1 MQNLR
6 LWRNCIKMIPA
17 KLIKDLEKIGFQL
30 DFPAYKTNEGRIF
43 DTLKA
48 DNQRLFLA
56 IPLLLQYKFDYNI
69 IINKLAS
76 LNKQEA
82 DRLTKQFNKILVI
95 TNKIFILESLNNYDI
110 QKTID
115 IYSIKEDTKD
125 EEFRHYYDSF
135 KDFSRKTTDIED
147 ERFRE
152 NIKIR
157 GKLNINKSLS
167 EIFSP
172 AKRRIMEKIFQHEKL
187 TNTELKYYYKAISP
201 LIHAIL
207 NESMDQYLRI
217 IDSSK
222 KYY

>member
-1 MQNLR
+1 
-6 LWRNCIKMIPA
+6 MIPA

-30 DFPAYKTNEGRIF
+30 DFPAYKTNEDRLFEI
-43 DTLKA
+43 LKT
-48 DNQRLFLA
+48 NYQRLFLA
-56 IPLLLQYKFDYNI
+56 IPLLLQYHFDYDI

-82 DRLTKQFNKILVI
+82 DRLIKQFNKILII
-95 TNKIFILESLNNYDI
+95 TNKIFILESLNNHDI
-110 QKTID
+110 QNTLYK
-115 IYSIKEDTKD
+115 YSIKEDIKD
-125 EEFRHYYDSF
+125 EEFRYYYDSF
-135 KDFSRKTTDIED
+135 KDFSRRAIDIED

-152 NIKIR
+152 NIKLR
-157 GKLNINKSLS
+157 GRLNINKSLS

-217 IDSSK
+217 IDYSK
-222 KYY
+222 KYH

>member
-1 MQNLR
+1 
-6 LWRNCIKMIPA
+6 MIPA

-95 TNKIFILESLNNYDI
+95 TNKILILEGLNNHDI
-110 QKTID
+110 HKTID
-115 IYSIKEDTKD
+115 IYSIKESIKD
-125 EEFRHYYDSF
+125 EEFRYYYDSF
-135 KDFSRKTTDIED
+135 KDFSKRTADIED
-147 ERFRE
+147 ERFRK
-152 NIKIR
+152 NINIR
-157 GKLNINKSLS
+157 GRLNINKSLS

-172 AKRRIMEKIFQHEKL
+172 AKRRIMEKIFHHEKL

-207 NESMDQYLRI
+207 NESMGQYLRI